1 MFKFLKRLRGE
12 KPQVSEPEVLR
23 AEPPQV
29 EAPEGQAEAPVFIPQ
44 EPIAKVPAKA
54 EPVVEQE
61 PVSTE
66 APQAEVISDAE
77 AAQPEPAEPKT
88 NEPELLL
95 ADIKP
100 VVAAPVTS
108 PVVEVELPERGLG
121 EGIRSLFSSAVDL
134 EDLED
139 ILLRA
144 DFGVDASIEITE
156 DLKRAANKAGASSD
170 AELRLLLKDLLVEKL
185 TREDAALNL
194 SSGDLPY
201 VILVVGVNGAGKT
214 TTIGKLSRW
223 LKDGDWSVVL
233 GAADT
238 FRAAAVEQ
246 LGTWA
251 DRADAKLV
259 RPEREGQD
267 PASVAYQ
274 TVELALR
281 EDADIAIIDTAGRLQ
296 NKKDLMD
303 ELGKIRRAVEKQAR
317 ITEVLLVIDATTGQN
332 AIAQAKAF
340 TEVADVTGIVMTK
353 LDGTAK
359 GGIVYSLQQQLDLP
373 VKLVGVGEG
382 INDFAFFSP
391 EEFAKGLVAYKK

>member
-12 KPQVSEPEVLR
+12 KPEPVVAEV
-23 AEPPQV
+23 V
-29 EAPEGQAEAPVFIPQ
+29 EAPPEPDEERVVVEVENDLPTQEVEAPAHKDFEPKDSDPKDSEPKAPEKALETKTYEAPV
-44 EPIAKVPAKA
+44 
-54 EPVVEQE
+54 
-61 PVSTE
+61 
-66 APQAEVISDAE
+66 
-77 AAQPEPAEPKT
+77 
-88 NEPELLL
+88 
-95 ADIKP
+95 
-100 VVAAPVTS
+100 

-121 EGIRSLFSSAVDL
+121 EGIRSLFNSDVDL

-144 DFGVDASIEITE
+144 DFGVDAAVAITE
-156 DLKRAANKAGASSD
+156 DLKKAANKSGASSD
-170 AELRLLLKDLLVEKL
+170 AELRLLLKDLLTARL
-185 TREDAALNL
+185 TRKDAALNL

-223 LKDGDWSVVL
+223 LKDGDWNVVL

-251 DRADAKLV
+251 ERAEAKLV

-281 EDADIAIIDTAGRLQ
+281 EQADIAIIDTAGRLQ

-332 AIAQAKAF
+332 AIAQARAF

-391 EEFAKGLVAYKK
+391 EQFAKGLVAYKR

>member
-12 KPQVSEPEVLR
+12 KTEAPKVEATQPTVVEAQVVEPEIIQPEPIASASQPIEPEVSQPEHL
-23 AEPPQV
+23 EP
-29 EAPEGQAEAPVFIPQ
+29 ELPE
-44 EPIAKVPAKA
+44 VPAVREVA
-54 EPVVEQE
+54 TPVVEPE
-61 PVSTE
+61 PAT
-66 APQAEVISDAE
+66 
-77 AAQPEPAEPKT
+77 QPEP
-88 NEPELLL
+88 EL
-95 ADIKP
+95 
-100 VVAAPVTS
+100 APVPEPVAVSDT
-108 PVVEVELPERGLG
+108 PDVVEVELPERCLG
-121 EGIRSLFSSAVDL
+121 DGIRSLFSSDVDL

-156 DLKRAANKAGASSD
+156 ALKKAANKAGASSD

-185 TREDAALNL
+185 TRSDSALNL
-194 SSGDLPY
+194 STGDLPY

-223 LKDGDWSVVL
+223 LKDGDWNVVL

-246 LGTWA
+246 LATWA
-251 DRADAKLV
+251 ERAEAKIV

-281 EDADIAIIDTAGRLQ
+281 DDADIAIIDTAGRLQ

-317 ITEVLLVIDATTGQN
+317 ISEVLLVIDATTGQN

-340 TEVADVTGIVMTK
+340 TEVADVSGIVMTK

-359 GGIVYSLQQQLDLP
+359 GGIV
-373 VKLVGVGEG
+373 
-382 INDFAFFSP
+382 
-391 EEFAKGLVAYKK
+391 

>member
-1 MFKFLKRLRGE
+1 MFKFLKRLRGDKGE
-12 KPQVSEPEVLR
+12 PLKAEQTQSIEDVKPEVIQTPPIASVPGPVEPELVKPEVVESV
-23 AEPPQV
+23 AI
-29 EAPEGQAEAPVFIPQ
+29 EAPAE
-44 EPIAKVPAKA
+44 
-54 EPVVEQE
+54 EPVATVVEPE
-61 PVSTE
+61 PE
-66 APQAEVISDAE
+66 K
-77 AAQPEPAEPKT
+77 QPEPEMAPAK
-88 NEPELLL
+88 
-95 ADIKP
+95 IP
-100 VVAAPVTS
+100 VATIETPA
-108 PVVEVELPERGLG
+108 VVEVELPERGLG
-121 EGIRSLFSSAVDL
+121 DGIRSLFSSEVDL

-144 DFGVDASIEITE
+144 DFGVDASIEIT
-156 DLKRAANKAGASSD
+156 DALKKAANEAGASSD

-185 TREDAALNL
+185 SRSDAALNL
-194 SSGDLPY
+194 STGDLPY

-246 LGTWA
+246 LATWA
-251 DRADAKLV
+251 DRAEAKIV

-281 EDADIAIIDTAGRLQ
+281 DDADIAIIDTAGRLQ

-303 ELGKIRRAVEKQAR
+303 ELGKIRRAVEKQAV
-317 ITEVLLVIDATTGQN
+317 ITEVLLVIDSTTGQN

-391 EEFAKGLVAYKK
+391 EEFAKGLVAYRSR

>member
-12 KPQVSEPEVLR
+12 KQQASEPEVLPL
-23 AEPPQV
+23 EPPQV
-29 EAPEGQAEAPVFIPQ
+29 AAPEGQAEAPVFVPR
-44 EPIAKVPAKA
+44 EPISEAPVVAVPL
-54 EPVVEQE
+54 VEQE

-66 APQAEVISDAE
+66 ATQAEVISD
-77 AAQPEPAEPKT
+77 PEPAQSKIT
-88 NEPELLL
+88 EPEPHPNV
-95 ADIKP
+95 ADVSP
-100 VVAAPVTS
+100 FLEAHAAA

-144 DFGVDASIEITE
+144 DFGVDASIEITQ

-185 TREDAALNL
+185 TRKDVALNL

-281 EDADIAIIDTAGRLQ
+281 EEADIAIIDTAGRLQ

-391 EEFAKGLVAYKK
+391 EEFAKGLVAYRS